1 MLTSIKRNLGQ
12 QNIGNR
18 QAFVGFRA
26 LDTGSA
32 LKKAFPSQTLRGR
45 GEYFGFQVTGP
56 DRRTSILG
64 GLEFS
69 IPGFFRV
76 GKFGKYFSFLVG
88 RIRVG
93 FFFRGGGGGGEGEVF
108 KSI

>member
-1 MLTSIKRNLGQ
+1 MG
-12 QNIGNR
+12 G
-18 QAFVGFRA
+18 G
-26 LDTGSA
+26 G
-32 LKKAFPSQTLRGR
+32 

-64 GLEFS
+64 GLECS
-69 IPGFFRV
+69 IPGFLGV

-88 RIRVG
+88 WIRVG
-93 FFFRGGGGGGEGEVF
+93 FFFSGGGAGEGVF

>member
-1 MLTSIKRNLGQ
+1 M
-12 QNIGNR
+12 
-18 QAFVGFRA
+18 
-26 LDTGSA
+26 
-32 LKKAFPSQTLRGR
+32 
-45 GEYFGFQVTGP
+45 TGP

-69 IPGFFRV
+69 IPGFLEV

-88 RIRVG
+88 WIRIG
-93 FFFRGGGGGGEGEVF
+93 FFFGGGVGRGVF